1 MTQIIQHSY
10 CDTCFSEFTC
20 ENCTCYGFPCMNC
33 EIHGH
38 ICSLNCEPLP
48 TYSPPV
54 MKFPPGLPQP
64 PVYCSCVNA
73 CVSVCSN

>member
-48 TYSPPV
+48 TYSSPV